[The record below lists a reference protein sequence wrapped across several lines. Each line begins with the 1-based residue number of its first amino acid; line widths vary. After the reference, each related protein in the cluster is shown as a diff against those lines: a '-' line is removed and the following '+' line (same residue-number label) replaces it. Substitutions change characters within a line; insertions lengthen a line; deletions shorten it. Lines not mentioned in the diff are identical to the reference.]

1 MARFAFFTWYTC
13 VVTVLLGSQ
22 AKGETVC
29 YPELDCFSTGTGFV
43 DRLPAEP
50 VTINTQFLLFTRN
63 SRHGEQYLS
72 HNTPTGLLDS
82 HFNSTKDTKVLVH
95 GYMDDR
101 TEEWLVTATA
111 AILDRDDVNVVIV
124 DWGGGAMELDYSQ
137 VAANARVVGAELA
150 RFIAFLKEDAGVSG
164 RSIHIIGHSL
174 GAHIAGY
181 AGQRLAITGS
191 KIGRITALDPA
202 EPGFQGTPP
211 HVRLDPSDAMFVD
224 AIHTDGEGE
233 MDLGFGMS
241 QPVGH
246 LDFYPNG
253 GRDQPGC
260 SDNLLNSIWDH
271 GLFHGGKSFV
281 TCNHKRAHRLF
292 VESIR
297 SACPWRAYP
306 CPGREAFMRGDC
318 LSCGPTGCYKMGYD
332 AVEKTPPSG
341 TELLKLYLTTE
352 GQAPYCHRKE
362 YRVEINLST
371 QGRRTSISGL
381 SITLR
386 GSQGV
391 SSELKLI
398 RSKPLSPGGSYVWVV
413 GTPQD
418 PGFLHSVDLRW
429 EDDRVWYIPSSWW
442 AARRTATLQLD
453 RVVVDTAGVRTV
465 DRDEFCAYGR
475 PLMANKMHTIHLGD
489 C

>member
-1 MARFAFFTWYTC
+1 MSQVVLFTWC
-13 VVTVLLGSQ
+13 ALTVLSSSQ
-22 AKGETVC
+22 ARGETVC
-29 YPELDCFSTGTGFV
+29 YPELDCFSTGGGFV

-50 VTINTQFLLFTRN
+50 VTINTHFLLFTRN
-63 SRHGEQYLS
+63 SLYGEQFLR
-72 HNTPTGLLDS
+72 HNAPAGLLDS
-82 HFNSTKDTKVLVH
+82 HFNSSKDTKFLVH

-101 TEEWLVTATA
+101 TEEWLVMTTD
-111 AILDRDDVNVVIV
+111 AILARDDVNVVIV

-150 RFIAFLKEDAGVSG
+150 RFISFLKEEVDVSG

-181 AGQRLAITGS
+181 AGQRLATTGS

-271 GLFHGGKSFV
+271 GLFHGGKDFV

-297 SACPWRAYP
+297 STCPWRGYP
-306 CPGREAFMRGDC
+306 CAGREEFQRGDC
-318 LSCGPTGCYKMGYD
+318 LTCGATGCYKMGYD

-341 TELLKLYLTTE
+341 TELVKLYLTTE
-352 GQAPYCHRKE
+352 GQSPYCHRHE
-362 YRVEINLST
+362 YRVEIILSNNGIRRRFINNLSI
-371 QGRRTSISGL
+371 R
-381 SITLR
+381 LR
-386 GSQGV
+386 GSRGV
-391 SSELKLI
+391 SPELKLI
-398 RSKPLSPGGSYVWVV
+398 SGSEPLSREGRYVRVV

-429 EDDRVWYIPSSWW
+429 ENDRMWYVPSSWW
-442 AARRTATLQLD
+442 GMRTTATLQVD
-453 RVVVDTAGVRTV
+453 RVLVDTAGAQSV

-475 PLMANKMHTIHLGD
+475 PLAANQIHTIHI